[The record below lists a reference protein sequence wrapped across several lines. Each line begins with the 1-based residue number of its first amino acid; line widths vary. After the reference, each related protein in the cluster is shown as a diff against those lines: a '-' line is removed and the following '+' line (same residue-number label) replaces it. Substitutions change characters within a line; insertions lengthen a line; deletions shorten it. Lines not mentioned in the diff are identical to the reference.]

1 MHVSDEIQNLFLLFN
16 MSIHAMIPT
25 NNFFFMMGNMKKQL
39 IENNTCNE
47 KLLVKY
53 NGLQCDTKNITLEF
67 SLICHGKIVL
77 GESTLSPL

>member
-1 MHVSDEIQNLFLLFN
+1 
-16 MSIHAMIPT
+16 
-25 NNFFFMMGNMKKQL
+25 MMGNMKKQL